1 MEITTPLK
9 YDLYMRRKRKST
21 VVTTPHNAYHAAV
34 QSSRHRFSPRRQ
46 LGRTGFVAT
55 VLGIG
60 DLADRSIPLADCAA
74 TLRRALDAGLNVVD
88 TAPGYEAG
96 YSEQIVGE
104 ALDGWPRKS
113 VFVIDKVDHPFEPVA
128 RQVEESLGRLHL
140 DQVDLFVFHG
150 VSKLEDWR
158 RIATPGGGMEQLG
171 SCVQKGR
178 CRFRGV
184 SSHDPDVLR
193 EAIASGTCDV
203 VLFPIGPFADSRYER
218 EALPLAR
225 ERGVGTVCFKTFG
238 AGKLLGDTEGYS
250 RPLAV
255 RPRGKL
261 SSGGAD
267 YAGEPELP
275 HLSVEEC
282 VRYTLTVDP
291 DVALLGLSFPNEQDA
306 AFAAA
311 AAFAPLSGPEMERI
325 RRRAAEAVQGKGT
338 CWWNP
343 GAVS

>member
-1 MEITTPLK
+1 
-9 YDLYMRRKRKST
+9 MRPSL
-21 VVTTPHNAYHAAV
+21 
-34 QSSRHRFSPRRQ
+34 HRFSPRRQ
-46 LGRTGFVAT
+46 LGRTGFAVT

-60 DLADRSIPLADCAA
+60 DLADRTVSLADCAA

-104 ALDGWPRKS
+104 ALRGWPRES
-113 VFVIDKVDHPFEPVA
+113 VFVIDKVDHPHEPVA
-128 RQVEESLGRLHL
+128 PQVEESLGRLRL
-140 DQVDLFVFHG
+140 ERTDLFVFHG
-150 VSKLEDWR
+150 VSTLDDWR
-158 RIATPGGGMEQLG
+158 RIAAPGGGMEQLG
-171 SCVQKGR
+171 ECVRRGR
-178 CRFRGV
+178 GRFRGI
-184 SSHDPDVLR
+184 SSHDPGVLR
-193 EAIASGTCDV
+193 EAIVSGTCDV

-218 EALPLAR
+218 EVLPLAR

-250 RPLAV
+250 RPLAA

-261 SSGGAD
+261 SSGGR
-267 YAGEPELP
+267 EPSGAPGLP

-311 AAFAPLSGPEMERI
+311 SAFSPLPGPEMERI
-325 RRRAAEAVQGKGT
+325 RRRAAEAVQGKGR

-343 GAVS
+343 A